1 MESPLWVLRN
11 LLILA
16 SYCVQ
21 EALEYSPIS
30 SPGYQGSPE
39 QPLPPGPGQRWV
51 RGDCGVLNS
60 WILHSE
66 VSFLGR
72 ASSPKSSIFICVWQW
87 SAGVGKP
94 KGTDWASE

>member
-1 MESPLWVLRN
+1 MESPLWVLWS

-16 SYCVQ
+16 SHCVQ

-30 SPGYQGSPE
+30 SPGCQVSPE

-72 ASSPKSSIFICVWQW
+72 ASSRAKELNLYLCLAVVSWCGEAQRH
-87 SAGVGKP
+87 
-94 KGTDWASE
+94 